1 MSPCCLCNEEFCDY
15 TLVLLFLFQNIG
27 ESVISSLVLEKASV
41 EDGVWLKESFC
52 NWDAKGEGMFI
63 T

>member
-1 MSPCCLCNEEFCDY
+1 MSPCCLFNEEFCDY

-27 ESVISSLVLEKASV
+27 ESVLSSLVLEKGRV
-41 EDGVWLKESFC
+41 EDGGWFKESFC

-63 T
+63 N